1 MDWLDRLLG
10 LPQNAIENVGLS
22 WVFLLILLVIA
33 VIAIWVVVAFVVDRI
48 RHPRLDPESNPQGVA
63 LTVIFSAVALAIA
76 GGIWML
82 KAGLAAHGG

>member
-33 VIAIWVVVAFVVDRI
+33 VIAIGCAAGVFV
-48 RHPRLDPESNPQGVA
+48 PSTESWSGV
-63 LTVIFSAVALAIA
+63 TVF
-76 GGIWML
+76 
-82 KAGLAAHGG
+82 